1 MRIVITGATGYI
13 GSNLLVKLIEENYDV
28 YVLVRKKSDLSNIEE
43 YLEAHKILN
52 ILDNRTLLY
61 EKMRNIRPDIFIHL
75 AGIFISNHSEENI
88 NELFDSNIRD
98 SAVILDAVCNGG
110 CKNIINT
117 GSYWQM
123 YDNEVYNPVNLYAA
137 TKEAFEKIIEYY
149 IQNFEC
155 KAITLRLFDTYGKND
170 KRNKILNILN
180 NLKDGQKI
188 DMTKGEQFI
197 YMCHIDDVVKAYIE
211 AINQVQF
218 LENGKHKVYAI
229 RGELP
234 IKLKD
239 IVNRYVKISNKKL
252 DINWGGREYRK
263 KEIINPSG
271 YGEVLPNWKPS
282 IDLDTG
288 LKDLIESR

>member
-1 MRIVITGATGYI
+1 MKIVITGATGYI
-13 GSNLLVKLIEENYDV
+13 GSNLLAKLIDKNYDV
-28 YVLVRKKSDLSNIEE
+28 YVLVRKKSDLSKIDGHLDE
-43 YLEAHKILN
+43 HKILN

-61 EKMRNIRPDIFIHL
+61 EKMKDIKPDIFIHL
-75 AGIFISNHSEENI
+75 AGMFISNHSEENI
-88 NELFDSNIRD
+88 NELLDSNITD
-98 SAVILDAVCNGG
+98 SAVILDAICNSG

-117 GSYWQM
+117 GSYWQN
-123 YDNEVYNPVNLYAA
+123 YNNEKYNPVNLYAA

-149 IQNFEC
+149 IQNSDC

-180 NLKDGQKI
+180 NLNEGQEI
-188 DMTKGEQFI
+188 DMTKGEQLI

-211 AINQVQF
+211 TINQVQF
-218 LENGKHKVYAI
+218 LENGQHKVYAI
-229 RGELP
+229 RGTLP

-252 DINWGGREYRK
+252 YINWGGREYRK
-263 KEIINPSG
+263 KEIINPTG
-271 YGEVLPNWKPS
+271 YGEVLPNWEPS

-288 LKDLIESR
+288 LKDLIELK